1 METSTPC
8 SEDDSVA
15 NIIPRERNSD
25 NFDPRPISFYVP
37 VNDPIE
43 NGYKKMKRT
52 MKSRIR
58 QKSEENEGEPH
69 FKLNHD
75 EKMLQ
80 ADILYQDQLNGRGEL
95 SRKHQEKYEKA
106 KTKREMVIE
115 DLRKKTEDK
124 ILRAEDKRKRKLE
137 RQIEKLKTAEE
148 RLAKVRFR
156 KETMDQNFRDKTVS
170 KLIEDEER
178 LRSIQLNDLPLRA
191 IYQREEILRYRQK
204 LYEDRQQCRERTMNK
219 NQYL

>member
-1 METSTPC
+1 
-8 SEDDSVA
+8 
-15 NIIPRERNSD
+15 
-25 NFDPRPISFYVP
+25 
-37 VNDPIE
+37 
-43 NGYKKMKRT
+43 
-52 MKSRIR
+52 
-58 QKSEENEGEPH
+58 
-69 FKLNHD
+69 
-75 EKMLQ
+75 
-80 ADILYQDQLNGRGEL
+80 
-95 SRKHQEKYEKA
+95 
-106 KTKREMVIE
+106 MVIE

-148 RLAKVRFR
+148 RLSKVRFR